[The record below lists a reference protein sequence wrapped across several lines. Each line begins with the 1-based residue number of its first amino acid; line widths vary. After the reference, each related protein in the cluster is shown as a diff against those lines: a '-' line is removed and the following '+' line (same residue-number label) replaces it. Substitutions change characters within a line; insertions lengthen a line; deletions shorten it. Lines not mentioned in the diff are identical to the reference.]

1 MELKFP
7 VVVLGVNPYDF
18 VNDNGER
25 LMGTSV
31 HYFSKDTQT
40 GSFKGHKPE
49 KTSIEAAEYPKMEGW
64 KFPVLA
70 ECHYSINPNN
80 RKNPMKITEFKVIKE
95 LVM

>member
-7 VVVLGVNPYDF
+7 VVVLGANPYDF
-18 VNDNGER
+18 VNEQGER

-31 HYFSKDTQT
+31 HYFSKDKQK

-49 KTSIEAAEYPKMEGW
+49 KTSVDAESFQDMEKW
-64 KFPVLA
+64 EFPVLA
-70 ECHYSINPNN
+70 ECHYDINPNN
-80 RKNPMKITEFKVIKE
+80 RKNPMKITGFKVIKA